1 MNTPTAPQDSV
12 ELPLDA
18 RTLIDRYAVRAKKSW
33 SQNFLIDPRTFRAI
47 VAACQLSEGDTAVEI
62 GAGLGTLT
70 SHLLLTGANVI
81 AVERERDM
89 CAILQQ
95 ELGLQPRLRLL
106 PADALSLQLSELQPP
121 SDATEPRW
129 VVVGNLPYQIASP
142 LIFHFLAQRSQ
153 LRRLVVMVQREVA
166 DRLLARVDSAAYSAM
181 SAQVQMLARVELV
194 CHVGRRAFIPAPRV
208 DSTVVRLLPFA
219 TSAEPVRDLGSYA
232 AVVRA
237 GFAQRRKMLR
247 NSLAAQFGS
256 AALAQLESSGIDL
269 SRRAETL
276 SLREFARLADALP
289 DGIAATSK

>member
-1 MNTPTAPQDSV
+1 
-12 ELPLDA
+12 
-18 RTLIDRYAVRAKKSW
+18 
-33 SQNFLIDPRTFRAI
+33 
-47 VAACQLSEGDTAVEI
+47 
-62 GAGLGTLT
+62 
-70 SHLLLTGANVI
+70 
-81 AVERERDM
+81 
-89 CAILQQ
+89 
-95 ELGLQPRLRLL
+95 
-106 PADALSLQLSELQPP
+106 
-121 SDATEPRW
+121 
-129 VVVGNLPYQIASP
+129 
-142 LIFHFLAQRSQ
+142 
-153 LRRLVVMVQREVA
+153 
-166 DRLLARVDSAAYSAM
+166 M

-256 AALAQLESSGIDL
+256 AALAQLESTGIDL